1 MNLPVYRLSAR
12 DIPAAMELSCAAGW
26 NQTAEDWRALLELDP
41 EGCLGLACDGRLV
54 ATTTL
59 VCHDS
64 RLAWLG
70 MVLTH
75 REYQRRGFA
84 RRLVEEALALA
95 DARKIETVKLDATD
109 AGQHLYEILGF
120 REEQEIQRWV
130 GTGAAATLSGAG
142 DHPPIAPLDREA
154 FGADRSRFLELLS
167 RRVEPVGDENG
178 FVLWRPGYRASYI
191 GPCVARTP
199 EAARSLV
206 ERRLGAGEQ
215 PWYWDVFPAN
225 AAAVS
230 LATEM
235 GFQAVRKLL
244 RMVRGASLS
253 GDDSMV
259 YAGAGFEIG

>member
-1 MNLPVYRLSAR
+1 MDLQVYRLTVG
-12 DIPAAMELSCAAGW
+12 DIPAAMELSSAAGW

-41 EGCLGLACDGRLV
+41 EGCLGLTCDGRLV

-95 DARKIETVKLDATD
+95 DARKVESVKLDATD
-109 AGQHLYEILGF
+109 AGRHLYEILGF
-120 REEQEIQRWV
+120 REEQEIQRWA
-130 GTGAAATLSGAG
+130 GTGAAATLAGGG
-142 DHPPIAPLDREA
+142 DHSSIAPLDREA
-154 FGADRSRFLELLS
+154 FGADRSRFLEVLAKRLA
-167 RRVEPVGDENG
+167 PIGDEDG
-178 FVLWRPGYRASYI
+178 FALWRPGCRASYV

-199 EAARSLV
+199 EKARSLLQC
-206 ERRLGAGEQ
+206 RLGAGEQ

-235 GFQAVRKLL
+235 GFQVVRKLL
-244 RMVRGASLS
+244 RMVRGASQS
-253 GDDSMV
+253 GNDSMI
-259 YAGAGFEIG
+259 YAAAGFEIG